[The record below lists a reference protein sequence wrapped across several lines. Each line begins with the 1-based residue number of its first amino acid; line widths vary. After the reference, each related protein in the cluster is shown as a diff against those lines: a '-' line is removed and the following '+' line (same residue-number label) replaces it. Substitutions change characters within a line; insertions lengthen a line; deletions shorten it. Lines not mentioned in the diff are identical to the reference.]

1 MENLHL
7 LTRDEI
13 ADKLKAMEV
22 GEGKELPIKGLS
34 FIVEN
39 RKYDPD
45 SFSQEIEDS
54 EERID
59 ELELINREIHQPG
72 FNFIWNNTLSRCPR
86 NSDKRKAN
94 HSKICTVSL
103 KPMAIWAS
111 CVQHKDGTRDYYSEE
126 LVDKI
131 VHWAELN
138 GGIVDIG

>member
-1 MENLHL
+1 MRPHSSISFIAKWNLFIKDMENLHL

-22 GEGKELPIKGLS
+22 GEGKELPMKGLS

-72 FNFIWNNTLSRCPR
+72 FDF
-86 NSDKRKAN
+86 
-94 HSKICTVSL
+94 V
-103 KPMAIWAS
+103 
-111 CVQHKDGTRDYYSEE
+111 
-126 LVDKI
+126 
-131 VHWAELN
+131 
-138 GGIVDIG
+138 